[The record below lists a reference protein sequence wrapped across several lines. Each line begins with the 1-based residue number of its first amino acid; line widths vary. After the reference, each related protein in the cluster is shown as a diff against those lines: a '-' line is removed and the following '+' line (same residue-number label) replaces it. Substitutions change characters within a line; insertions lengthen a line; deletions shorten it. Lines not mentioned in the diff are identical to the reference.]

1 MHKPL
6 RLALASATAAAL
18 TGGLLTLTAAPAT
31 AAPSGLAADFNG
43 DGYRDTAVGAPCAT
57 VGTVSCAGAVVVLY
71 GSSSGVSA
79 TRKTV
84 ITQNSTGV
92 PGTAEELD
100 RFGGGLATGD
110 LDADGYAD
118 LIVGTPN
125 EGIGDRAGV
134 GSATVIWGSK
144 SGLSGG
150 ASLPSPSGLNEW
162 GGYSGSLATGD
173 FNGDG
178 RTDVTI
184 TGQSR
189 TGLYRGPFART
200 GKPAVLS
207 AVDEVGSTD
216 EVIAGN
222 IDGDLAA
229 ERAYPYTLESDE
241 AGVIE
246 YVDYDPEG
254 WDNHPESDYTTTAL
268 PAAEGHQGA
277 VGDIDGDGY
286 GDLVLGDHQD
296 PRADKPSGHKGG
308 QISVWYG
315 GPNGPDP
322 AQTPTIVHQ
331 DTTGVPGSG
340 EADDLF
346 GSALAVGDIN
356 GDKYADVAVGAFGE
370 DNGTAKESG
379 SVTVLFGS
387 ATGLKTS
394 NAKSYTQNTTG
405 VPGSSETGDA
415 FGMTVR
421 LTDLDKNGKADLVI
435 GTGYENGYGAITV
448 LKGTASGLTT
458 TGAKSFTARDLSL
471 KGGADL
477 GWEIA
482 Q

>member
-18 TGGLLTLTAAPAT
+18 TGGLLTLSAAPAT
-31 AAPSGLAADFNG
+31 AAPSGPAADFNG

-125 EGIGDRAGV
+125 EGVGDRAGV

-150 ASLPSPSGLNEW
+150 ASLPSPSGLSEW
-162 GGYSGSLATGD
+162 GGYSGSIATGD

-178 RTDVTI
+178 KTDVTV

-200 GKPAVLS
+200 GTPTVLS

-254 WDNHPESDYTTTAL
+254 WESHPESDYTTTAL

-277 VGDIDGDGY
+277 VGDINGDGY
-286 GDLVLGDHQD
+286 GDLVLGDHED
-296 PRADKPSGHKGG
+296 PRADKTSGHKGG
-308 QISVWYG
+308 EISVWYG

-370 DNGTAKESG
+370 DNGTAEESG

-394 NAKSYTQNTTG
+394 NAKSYTQNTAG